1 MQEVQTINT
10 PTLLPKQFLL
20 IAALIVICGAVANFY
35 PVAVLIPFGFVLF
48 IYFWRNPDKFVLFLI
63 AYSPF
68 EEIILKS
75 LPDQF
80 YAPIRFL
87 WEGLLFA
94 MMFAMLFDKLA
105 LKRNWRRT
113 PIDLPVCIFLG
124 GWIVSGLINSVA
136 LSISLLNLK
145 NLVRYI
151 PLFYIIY
158 NLKPKTEFLSLVVRL
173 ILAIAIIQS
182 IVCLWEAFD
191 PGVAG
196 WFTPKDVIVGG
207 ELIRGEDSQLG
218 TFYTRFSG
226 TMVRNVHLGNYLAF
240 ALCFMVA
247 MYSRIQLKGWFIAS
261 IILIL
266 TALFISSSRTSW
278 LSAYAGIGMILTMQR
293 HRWRYHFWLT
303 PIVGLAGVMFIGLV
317 VPKGDLAS
325 DFNIVSRFFHIF
337 SSDYLDTISNAGRL
351 YAILY
356 AMPAV
361 LMTNPLLGLGPGAFI
376 QISKQ
381 FSAADSY
388 GQATELGLD
397 ARALNY
403 VHDVGYAS
411 LFAQVGIIGLGAYI
425 WIFVRLFRIARKTI
439 SDNSSQDIGWFMLGA
454 IGFII
459 ALMVQNLASFNLM
472 YRNQSVIIWT
482 IAGLIALFAIR
493 ENKIVRNNID
503 PQSQTDR
510 GISL

>member
-1 MQEVQTINT
+1 
-10 PTLLPKQFLL
+10 L
-20 IAALIVICGAVANFY
+20 IIFCGAIANFY
-35 PVAVLIPFGFVLF
+35 PVAALIPFGFVLL
-48 IYFWRNPDKFVLFLI
+48 IYFWRNQDKFVLFLI

-105 LKRNWRRT
+105 LKRKWQRT
-113 PIDLPVCIFLG
+113 PIDFPVCIFLA
-124 GWIVSGLINSVA
+124 GWVVSGLINSVS
-136 LSISLLNLK
+136 LNTSLLNLK
-145 NLVRYI
+145 NLIRYI

-158 NLKPKTEFLSLVVRL
+158 GLKPKTEFLSRVVKL

-182 IVCLWEAFD
+182 IICLWEAFD

-196 WFTPKDVIVGG
+196 WFTPNDVVVGG

-247 MYSRIQLKGWFIAS
+247 MYSRIHLKGWFILS
-261 IILIL
+261 MILIL
-266 TALFISSSRTSW
+266 TALVISSSRTSW
-278 LSAYAGIGMILTMQR
+278 FSAYAGIGMILTMQR

-303 PIVGLAGVMFIGLV
+303 PIVGLAGVMLVGLV
-317 VPKGDLAS
+317 APNGDLAS
-325 DFNIVSRFFHIF
+325 DFNIISRFFHIF

-411 LFAQVGIIGLGAYI
+411 LFAQAGLIGLGAYI
-425 WIFVRLFRIARKTI
+425 WIFVRLYKIAKKTI
-439 SDNSSQDIGWFMLGA
+439 VDIDNQEIRDFMLGA
-454 IGFII
+454 VGFMI

-482 IAGLIALFAIR
+482 IAGLIALFTIR
-493 ENKIVRNNID
+493 KNKIAGNDID
-503 PQSQTDR
+503 PLSQTDR
-510 GISL
+510 EISL

>member
-10 PTLLPKQFLL
+10 PTLLSKRFLL
-20 IAALIVICGAVANFY
+20 LALLVIICGAIANFY
-35 PVAVLIPFGFVLF
+35 PVAALIPFGFVLF
-48 IYFWRNPDKFVLFLI
+48 IYFWRNQDKFVLFLI

-105 LKRNWRRT
+105 LKRKWQRT
-113 PIDLPVCIFLG
+113 PIDLPVCIFLF
-124 GWIVSGLINSVA
+124 GWVVSGLINSVS
-136 LSISLLNLK
+136 LNTSLLNLK
-145 NLVRYI
+145 NLIRYI

-158 NLKPKTEFLSLVVRL
+158 GLKPKTEFLSRVVKL

-182 IVCLWEAFD
+182 AICLWEAFD
-191 PGVAG
+191 PDVAG
-196 WFTPKDVIVGG
+196 WFTPNDVIVGG
-207 ELIRGEDSQLG
+207 ELVRGEDSQLG
-218 TFYTRFSG
+218 TYYTRFSG

-240 ALCFMVA
+240 ALCFLVA
-247 MYSRIQLKGWFIAS
+247 MYSRIHLKGWFILS
-261 IILIL
+261 MILIL
-266 TALFISSSRTSW
+266 TALFISSSRISW
-278 LSAYAGIGMILTMQR
+278 FSAYAGIGMILTMQR

-303 PIVGLAGVMFIGLV
+303 PIVGLAGVMLVGLV
-317 VPKGDLAS
+317 APNGDLAS

-381 FSAADSY
+381 FSAADSF
-388 GQATELGLD
+388 GQAAELGLN
-397 ARALNY
+397 AGALNY
-403 VHDVGYAS
+403 VHDVGYVS
-411 LFAQVGIIGLGAYI
+411 LFAQAGLIGLGSYI
-425 WIFVRLFRIARKTI
+425 WIFVRLYKIAKKTI
-439 SDNSSQDIGWFMLGA
+439 VDIDNQEARDFMLGA
-454 IGFII
+454 VGFMLAVMI
-459 ALMVQNLASFNLM
+459 QNLASFNLM

-482 IAGLIALFAIR
+482 IAGLIGLFA
-493 ENKIVRNNID
+493 VRKNISAAGEIN
-503 PQSQTDR
+503 QWGQANQ
-510 GISL
+510 GISS

>member
-10 PTLLPKQFLL
+10 PTLLSKRFLIIALL
-20 IAALIVICGAVANFY
+20 IIICGATANYY
-35 PVAVLIPFGFVLF
+35 PMAVLIPVGFVLA
-48 IYFWRNPDKFVLFLI
+48 IYFWSNQDKLVLFLI

-68 EEIILKS
+68 EEIVLKS

-80 YAPIRFL
+80 YTPIRFL

-105 LKRNWRRT
+105 LKRKWQKT
-113 PIDLPVCIFLG
+113 PIDLAVCIFLV
-124 GWIVSGLINSVA
+124 GWIVSGLINNVS
-136 LSISLLNLK
+136 LSTSLLNLK
-145 NLVRYI
+145 NLIRYI
-151 PLFYIIY
+151 PLSYIIY
-158 NLKPKTEFLSLVVRL
+158 NLKPKTEFLSLVVKL

-182 IVCLWEAFD
+182 IICLWEAFD

-240 ALCFMVA
+240 ALCFMIA
-247 MYSRIQLKGWFIAS
+247 MYSRIQSKGWFIVS
-261 IILIL
+261 IILVL

-278 LSAYAGIGMILTMQR
+278 FSAYAGIGMILTMQR

-303 PIVGLAGVMFIGLV
+303 PIIGLAGVMLIDLV
-317 VPKGDLAS
+317 VPSGDLAS

-361 LMTNPLLGLGPGAFI
+361 LMTNPILGLGPGAFI

-381 FSAADSY
+381 ISAAESY

-403 VHDVGYAS
+403 VHDVGYVS
-411 LFAQVGIIGLGAYI
+411 LFAQVGIIGLGAYT
-425 WIFVRLFRIARKTI
+425 WIFVRLYKIAKKAI
-439 SDNSSQDIGWFMLGA
+439 SDTGNQDVHWFMLGA

-472 YRNQSVIIWT
+472 YRNQSVVIWT
-482 IAGLIALFAIR
+482 IAGLIALFANR
-493 ENKIVRNNID
+493 TNKIAANNID
-503 PQSQTDR
+503 PQGRTDD
-510 GISL
+510 GVSL